1 MFYSVRL
8 KRYQILSYLL
18 LANISNVPY
27 IVTNPR
33 MLSFIKIVMSFITNI
48 KSNGI
53 CENTHKT
60 HILSIKYLNF
70 FFFYFVNGNKILL
83 VAKNCFFCFRFASR
97 AFVSF
102 HIKLFKYFSLLSVV
116 IFNCWQRTDLCQITS
131 RVYSDSF

>member
-1 MFYSVRL
+1 
-8 KRYQILSYLL
+8 
-18 LANISNVPY
+18 
-27 IVTNPR
+27 
-33 MLSFIKIVMSFITNI
+33 MLTFITNI

-70 FFFYFVNGNKILL
+70 FFYFVNGNKILL
-83 VAKNCFFCFRFASR
+83 VAKNCFFSFIYVSR

-131 RVYSDSF
+131 RVYSNSFLRYKTECFSFYGYEKEL